1 MIRQTFARLFSWWH
15 NKKIGEVRYVNPYI
29 IGNLNHFLPSDLW
42 TEKEKSTLRYR
53 VEKQTW
59 DGFGWERGEI
69 LVLTREQ
76 LIDKLKSR
84 FIIMVKEK

>member
-15 NKKIGEVRYVNPYI
+15 DKRIGEIRYVKSNPYI
-29 IGNLNHFLPSDLW
+29 IGGLNHFLPTDLW
-42 TEKEKSTLRYR
+42 NKEEKSAIRYR

-69 LVLTREQ
+69 LVLTHQQ
-76 LIDKLKSR
+76 LIDILKT
-84 FIIMVKEK
+84 